1 MITQRSQAGAIRV
14 QLFARYADLL
24 GTAQVDLPADGPTTV
39 GDVLARLRA
48 LPGGSEIGAGALVA
62 VNLRQARLDQSVSP
76 GDQVAL
82 LPPLAGG

>member
-1 MITQRSQAGAIRV
+1 MIAPRSDARTIRV

-24 GTAQVDLPADGPTTV
+24 GVSAFDIPSDGVTTV
-39 GDVLARLRA
+39 EDVLARIRA

-62 VNLRQARLDQSVSP
+62 VNLRQARPEQPVSP
-76 GDQVAL
+76 GDEVAL

>member
-1 MITQRSQAGAIRV
+1 MIAPRSDASAIRV

-24 GTAQVDLPADGPTTV
+24 GASEFEIPADGVTTV
-39 GDVLARLRA
+39 KDVLARIRA

-62 VNLRQARLDQSVSP
+62 VNLRQARPEQPVSP
-76 GDQVAL
+76 GDEVAL